1 MNLIFTVLFLNF
13 ISLSANADMTL
24 DNLIFD
30 NTKPYHLKILDA
42 LPEEGKI
49 QIGPNNAKH
58 TIIEFFDYFCNYF

>member
-30 NTKPYHLKILDA
+30 NIRNKLIKNDPS
-42 LPEEGKI
+42 
-49 QIGPNNAKH
+49 
-58 TIIEFFDYFCNYF
+58 IITGTNK